1 MTEPV
6 DAPDLSDR
14 LADLLIYAPL
24 GLLWERDQVLERL
37 VKRGRSQTQLA
48 KLAAQMA
55 AQRGPEEVEKQVRNA
70 LESLAGSLAGPL
82 ARVLVEAGVALG
94 VPGGSKPSSAPPP
107 PQDPVSEAPTAAP
120 PTVPEQGTVGGIA
133 DYDQRPAREVLG
145 LLEPLGPDALA
156 EVRFHELAGRKRKTI
171 LAKLDQLLDPA

>member
-1 MTEPV
+1 MTEPA

-55 AQRGPEEVEKQVRNA
+55 AQRGPEEVEKQVKKT

-94 VPGGSKPSSAPPP
+94 VPGGAKPSASPPP
-107 PQDPVSEAPTAAP
+107 SEAPASESPAAAP
-120 PTVPEQGTVGGIA
+120 EAVSRQGDVGGIA
-133 DYDQRPAREVLG
+133 GYDQRSAREVLG
-145 LLEPLGPDALA
+145 LLDPLGPDALA
-156 EVRFHELAGRKRKTI
+156 EIRSYELAGRKRKTI